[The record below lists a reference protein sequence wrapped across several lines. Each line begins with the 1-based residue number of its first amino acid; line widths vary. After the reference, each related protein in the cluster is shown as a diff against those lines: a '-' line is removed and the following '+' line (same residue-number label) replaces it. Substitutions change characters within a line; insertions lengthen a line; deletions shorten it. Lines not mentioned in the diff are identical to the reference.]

1 MDEKREIESLRE
13 ILLKFKQEGKIK
25 VALLYGSYA
34 RGASHKRSD
43 IDIALF
49 ISSGNKEEEMEIID
63 EILMSAEKDISI
75 LRLDDEDE
83 SPFVTKEALKGIHLV
98 EPDLDT
104 LYKVSHRVLHECEE
118 IRFRRSLS
126 G

>member
-13 ILLKFKQEGKIK
+13 LLIKFKQEGKIK
-25 VALLYGSYA
+25 VALLYGSCA
-34 RGASHKRSD
+34 RGASHKKSD

-49 ISSGNKEEEMEIID
+49 ISPGNKEEEMEIID

-75 LRLDDEDE
+75 LRLDNEDE
-83 SPFVTKEALKGIHLV
+83 SPFVTEEALKGIHLV
-98 EPDLDT
+98 EPDLEI

>member
-13 ILLKFKQEGKIK
+13 ILYRLRQEGKVKI
-25 VALLYGSYA
+25 ALLYGSYS

-43 IDIALF
+43 IDLAIF
-49 ISSGNKEEEMEIID
+49 IGPGNKEEEMEMMD

-83 SPFVTKEALKGIHLV
+83 SPFVIKEALKGMHLV

-104 LYKVSHRVLHECEE
+104 LYEVSHRVLHDCEE

>member
-1 MDEKREIESLRE
+1 MDVKREIESLRE
-13 ILLKFKQEGKIK
+13 LLIKCKQEGKIK
-25 VALLYGSYA
+25 VALLYGSCA
-34 RGASHKRSD
+34 RGASHKKSD

-49 ISSGNKEEEMEIID
+49 ISPGNKEEEMEIID

-75 LRLDDEDE
+75 LRLDNEDE
-83 SPFVTKEALKGIHLV
+83 SPFVTEEALKGIHLV
-98 EPDLDT
+98 EPDLEI

>member
-1 MDEKREIESLRE
+1 MPSS
-13 ILLKFKQEGKIK
+13 
-25 VALLYGSYA
+25 LYGSYA

>member
-13 ILLKFKQEGKIK
+13 ILYKLRREGKVKI
-25 VALLYGSYA
+25 ALLYGSYA
-34 RGASHKRSD
+34 KGTSHKRSD
-43 IDIALF
+43 IDLALS
-49 ISSGNKEEEMEIID
+49 IRAENMAEEMEIID
-63 EILMSAEKDISI
+63 KILMSVERDISI

-83 SPFVTKEALKGIHLV
+83 FPLVINEALKGIHLV
-98 EPDLDT
+98 EPDIDI
-104 LYKVSHRVLHECEE
+104 LYEVSHRVLHDSEE